1 MDEIFYIATLAGI
14 TMIGFIL
21 GGLAGAELTAL
32 VTGLGLIAGVVA
44 KKERG
49 HGG

>member
-1 MDEIFYIATLAGI
+1 MDELFYIATLAGL
-14 TMIGFIL
+14 TLCGYVL